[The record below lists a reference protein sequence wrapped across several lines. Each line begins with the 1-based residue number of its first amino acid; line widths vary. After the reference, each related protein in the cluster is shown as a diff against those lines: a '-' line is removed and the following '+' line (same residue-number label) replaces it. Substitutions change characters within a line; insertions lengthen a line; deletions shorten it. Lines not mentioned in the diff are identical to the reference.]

1 MALDQIFVTKLM
13 VMGHILIPKPIQGCT
28 HICKTG
34 VMETPGATIHIG
46 FS

>member
-1 MALDQIFVTKLM
+1 MALDQIFGTKLM

-34 VMETPGATIHIG
+34 VMGTPGGTIHIG